1 MTRLRGESHPKSKLT
16 AEQVLEIRD
25 LYSKGFSTNVIS
37 RNYKVSTWN
46 VEEIVKRK
54 SPRYRKIT
62 CNNEAKHS
70 FMSNSEVT
78 HARPGVHTQQ
88 WWHK

>member
-16 AEQVLEIRD
+16 SEQVLEIRD

-54 SPRYRKIT
+54 T
-62 CNNEAKHS
+62 W
-70 FMSNSEVT
+70 T
-78 HARPGVHTQQ
+78 HI
-88 WWHK
+88 